1 MNASLL
7 MSKIAIGINF
17 CLIMAP
23 AVTFASVNPPPTI
36 ITSSPEPST
45 NSVSFCNKSASFQN
59 NSVFGRNLNILLKA
73 LLNDTPSPSEMLKKH
88 VQGIDP
94 DKAYGY
100 SQCFF
105 TTVSHGNCS
114 LCIERAVQQIA
125 VECAH
130 AIDVTLFYDDCR
142 VGYGARDKSSDIWE
156 FFNPVLMY
164 DTFRQNLKKVWS
176 MIRQEAPLT
185 KKPVAFAYGATPL
198 DMAFGCAQC
207 YNLSESDCIAQFDG
221 LFNSANYT
229 GARFMAPDQF
239 FRYETSSFFTGH
251 VSLLVVI
258 LTTIIGGCTLLLVCI
273 FLLLFIKNRHPK
285 LFGSSKVVL
294 EHPSTETKFFKGCLM
309 FSYEALRDAT
319 KDFLQENK
327 LGQGSYGVVYKGILY
342 DGSEVAIKHLSRHST
357 QGNEEFVNEVAII
370 TSIQHKNLV
379 KLKGC
384 CIEGEE
390 RLLVYEY
397 MDHKSLDLSLFG
409 THVLNWKTRYN
420 ITVGIASAINY
431 LHEESEPRIL
441 HRNIK
446 VSKILLDINFQPK
459 ISDFVLA
466 RLFPEEQSFIDTTTF
481 LETTGYLAPE
491 ATHGH
496 LTEKVDVFSFGVLLF
511 EIISGRKNQ
520 EIGLQNETLYIV
532 DKAFRLCEEGRLL
545 ELVDPRLEGDYPEDQ
560 ATNLIN
566 IAMLCVQGD
575 AFRRPKMS
583 NVVAMLLDYAT
594 IGSPMLQNN

>member
-1 MNASLL
+1 
-7 MSKIAIGINF
+7 
-17 CLIMAP
+17 
-23 AVTFASVNPPPTI
+23 
-36 ITSSPEPST
+36 
-45 NSVSFCNKSASFQN
+45 
-59 NSVFGRNLNILLKA
+59 
-73 LLNDTPSPSEMLKKH
+73 
-88 VQGIDP
+88 
-94 DKAYGY
+94 
-100 SQCFF
+100 
-105 TTVSHGNCS
+105 
-114 LCIERAVQQIA
+114 
-125 VECAH
+125 
-130 AIDVTLFYDDCR
+130 
-142 VGYGARDKSSDIWE
+142 
-156 FFNPVLMY
+156 MY

-239 FRYETSSFFTGH
+239 FRYETSSFFTGGVPFQILAPAQSPLGSMVTPSSSIQPSPKHSHGH

>member
-239 FRYETSSFFTGH
+239 FRYETSSFFTGGVPFQILAPAQSPLGSMVTPSSSIQPSPKHSHGH

-409 THVLNWKTRYN
+409 D
-420 ITVGIASAINY
+420 
-431 LHEESEPRIL
+431 
-441 HRNIK
+441 
-446 VSKILLDINFQPK
+446 ILLQKP
-459 ISDFVLA
+459 LM
-466 RLFPEEQSFIDTTTF
+466 DT
-481 LETTGYLAPE
+481 
-491 ATHGH
+491 
-496 LTEKVDVFSFGVLLF
+496 
-511 EIISGRKNQ
+511 
-520 EIGLQNETLYIV
+520 
-532 DKAFRLCEEGRLL
+532 
-545 ELVDPRLEGDYPEDQ
+545 
-560 ATNLIN
+560 
-566 IAMLCVQGD
+566 
-575 AFRRPKMS
+575 
-583 NVVAMLLDYAT
+583 
-594 IGSPMLQNN
+594 